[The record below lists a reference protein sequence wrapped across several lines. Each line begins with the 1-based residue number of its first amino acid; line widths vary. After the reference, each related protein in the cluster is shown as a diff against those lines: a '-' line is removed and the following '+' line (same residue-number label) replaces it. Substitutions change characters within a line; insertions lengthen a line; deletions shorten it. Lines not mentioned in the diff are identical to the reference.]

1 MFWSWFPIG
10 PVGLR
15 VAFILPIGLFIV
27 TLRIAQYH
35 VGVRT
40 SNSGFQSFLEH
51 AVGIQTIE
59 AIVTY
64 AACALLFSWVYRWTA
79 SESADLKLVNY
90 TMSDRAKLNEKT
102 IYFTA
107 NVVLFGVYQ
116 GLLHLFSDT
125 DRLVLGTAKADKSD
139 SGVHSADAQWK
150 RIWNRLPG
158 ILALS
163 AHQSIAGLM
172 LSFAIYIAFLRPTL
186 WRVALMFLRPWY
198 NLPRTNLLP
207 PSWPYT
213 FSALFHSFVACSLFA
228 FFVTSA
234 NVAFSMLL
242 SKEPLKNKK
251 PLSSD
256 AKKDPNGSLLNGLK
270 SKKDSIKVRCPPL
283 LIGPA
288 NRSGLCHVGAC
299 HHCPR
304 LPGQAQGHL

>member
-1 MFWSWFPIG
+1 MWLVFWSWFPIG

-35 VGVRT
+35 VGIRT
-40 SNSGFQSFLEH
+40 SNSGFQTFLDH
-51 AVGIQTIE
+51 AVGVQTAE
-59 AIVTY
+59 AIITY
-64 AACALLFSWVYRWTA
+64 AACAYLFSWVYRWTA
-79 SESADLKLVNY
+79 SEGADLKLVNY
-90 TMSDRAKLNEKT
+90 TMSDRARLNEKT

-107 NVVLFGVYQ
+107 NVVLFGIYQ

-139 SGVHSADAQWK
+139 SGAHSADAQWK
-150 RIWNRLPG
+150 RIWDKLPAIMAISAHHSIIG
-158 ILALS
+158 LMSSFTIYIVLLRSPLWRLAL
-163 AHQSIAGLM
+163 
-172 LSFAIYIAFLRPTL
+172 T
-186 WRVALMFLRPWY
+186 FLRPWY

-213 FSALFHSFVACSLFA
+213 FSALFHSFIACSLFA
-228 FFVTSA
+228 FFVNSA
-234 NVAFSMLL
+234 NIAFSMLL

-270 SKKDSIKVRCPPL
+270 SKKDSIKVRGPP
-283 LIGPA
+283 IYIDHA
-288 NRSGLCHVGAC
+288 NRPGLCHVGAC
-299 HHCPR
+299 HHCSR
-304 LPGQAQGHL
+304 LSRQT